1 VTRKE
6 LEHAIRAA
14 CDVADETEVYVFGS
28 QAILGQFPDA
38 SAALRMSAEAD
49 IAPKNFPERADVIDG
64 ALGELSMFH
73 DTHGFYVH
81 GLDISA
87 ATLPAGWE
95 QRAIR
100 VQTSATRQNIGWC
113 LEGHDLAASKLA
125 AFRDK
130 DREFVR
136 VLIAERMVSPKE
148 VAKRIRM
155 LPTENKK
162 RLLTWVKM
170 TAEEVGTHDDK
181 R

>member
-1 VTRKE
+1 MTREE

-38 SAALRMSAEAD
+38 PEALRMSAEAD

-81 GLDISA
+81 GMDLSG

-95 QRAIR
+95 DRAIK
-100 VQTSATRQNIGWC
+100 VQSSATRQNIGWC
-113 LEGHDLAASKLA
+113 LEAHDLAASKLA

-136 VLIAERMVSPKE
+136 ALIAEGMLSPQKI
-148 VAKRIRM
+148 ARRIRL
-155 LPTENKK
+155 LPAENTG
-162 RLLTWVKM
+162 RLLTWVKI
-170 TAEEVGTHDDK
+170 TASELKIRST

>member
-1 VTRKE
+1 MTREE

-14 CDVADETEVYVFGS
+14 CDVAKETEVYVFGS

-38 SAALRMSAEAD
+38 PEVLRMSAEAD
-49 IAPKNFPERADVIDG
+49 MAPKNFPERADLIDG
-64 ALGELSMFH
+64 SLGELSMFH

-95 QRAIR
+95 ERTIK
-100 VQTSATRQNIGWC
+100 VQSRATRQNIGWC
-113 LEGHDLAASKLA
+113 LEGHDLAASKLV

-136 VLIAERMVSPKE
+136 VLIAERMISPEKLT
-148 VAKRIRM
+148 ARIRM
-155 LPTENKK
+155 LTAGDAE
-162 RLLTWVKM
+162 RLLAWVKI
-170 TAEEVGTHDDK
+170 TAAELGQAS
-181 R
+181 